1 MNNKHP
7 YERRLWWRIRL
18 PWFLINIGI
27 ADKGKDC
34 EEVNAQHKW
43 YTIDNIS
50 SGCYYCKVIAK
61 GQKWN
66 AKT

>member
-1 MNNKHP
+1 MVANKTP
-7 YERRLWWRIRL
+7 MV
-18 PWFLINIGI
+18 LINIGI
-27 ADKGKDC
+27 ADKVKNC

-50 SGCYYCKVIAK
+50 SGCYYCKVITK
-61 GQKWN
+61 EQKWN